1 MEMLIAG
8 AKRLGFDLSSEQV
21 DSFQLYYEELV
32 HWNMRMS
39 LTAIVDYE
47 GVQLKHF
54 LDSLTVALCLD
65 DITGKLLDVGTGA
78 GFPGVPLKLLLPGIS
93 LWLLDS
99 TGKKASFLNHLVDG
113 LGLEGVEVLTGRAE
127 ELAHDGRYREIF
139 DLVLSRGVA
148 KLDTLAELA
157 LPFCTPGGTFIAQKK
172 GEINEEVETAGRAID
187 ILGGC
192 LREIRWVELEELG
205 EGRALVVI
213 DKCSST
219 PQRYPRRPGIPQKRP
234 LGTEAQKV

>member
-99 TGKKASFLNHLVDG
+99 NWGRRRAS
-113 LGLEGVEVLTGRAE
+113 
-127 ELAHDGRYREIF
+127 
-139 DLVLSRGVA
+139 
-148 KLDTLAELA
+148 
-157 LPFCTPGGTFIAQKK
+157 
-172 GEINEEVETAGRAID
+172 
-187 ILGGC
+187 
-192 LREIRWVELEELG
+192 
-205 EGRALVVI
+205 
-213 DKCSST
+213 
-219 PQRYPRRPGIPQKRP
+219 
-234 LGTEAQKV
+234 